1 MEEYEEENFK
11 VKLHAVMICTC
22 CCCFGMILGIGAF
35 FAYSNNLYCD
45 IGFLSCDLSKSH
57 NHSDSYNR
65 SYNRSYNYSY
75 IEYINQT
82 NITKNYSYIDD
93 SVNIS
98 NSTYDYGD
106 VYDDNVFKKKN
117 VLEMVNESVTLYSK
131 NVIRDDIEKIEKIKG
146 GGMDAGAAMAISIS
160 SVFVFIGCVMSC
172 GWYVKYKPNPIK
184 KMVTNRTASK
194 LIKMTKEEIEI
205 SQINPILKSFENENK
220 SLLVKAIKNI
230 TEATE
235 KDNSHD
241 FTDAIKL
248 YQLGIDQLMVY
259 MKTTVNADE
268 RFQMAKKMDLYVQ
281 RVIYLKKIVANRSL
295 LDTQRKAPAHPLI
308 EKKCVCDANVL

>member
-11 VKLHAVMICTC
+11 VKLHAVIICTC

-45 IGFLSCDLSKSH
+45 IGFLSCDVSKSH
-57 NHSDSYNR
+57 NHSDSY
-65 SYNRSYNYSY
+65 
-75 IEYINQT
+75 
-82 NITKNYSYIDD
+82 
-93 SVNIS
+93 